1 MKNNL
6 NIVLKAVI
14 YLLICTNAASF
25 FMFAI
30 LMQDATSDNFYAL
43 LWSTVYPLLM
53 TFILYNILQIKRKA
67 LYHLGIIQIA
77 NAVLNT
83 LLIDKPIL
91 ESLFISVGTCLIF
104 AALLCLRKDGVSAW
118 HLLLREYSVLSKE
131 QNSSIIIDEAVVE
144 DTADNPASQN
154 SEDKDSISTDQV
166 KEHIEENIISKESE
180 RVISETTAIND
191 EVEDV
196 SLTSLPY
203 KEDGSIDYE
212 NMTSVQQFAYTSKTE
227 SIKVALMDL
236 NTDIQILEKSIGS
249 IQKELKS
256 LQGGNRAM
264 LRDSLRKEQE
274 KLDELYEL
282 RSKYSSKKEWDRK
295 IVSIILAGCIISVL
309 SVFLFIL
316 IKDNNTFGG
325 INLKSNKDNI
335 FSQKYTDPQKGLY
348 SYLFD
353 EEYVKFSTFSEFLEY
368 LDDDD
373 NRMHIADK
381 LIKDGYEDFIS
392 NTEVEAYLGYKI
404 FCYRCYNE
412 DSKYNVPITV
422 YSRFEED
429 MPNSY
434 IDFIKD
440 GEIFKI
446 AVREKDQFIQSNPT
460 IRPRLVLNL
469 RETEGLSKR
478 RLLYYGLL
486 GTRYFSKDELGTI
499 DNFLEALNNKENI
512 KNFYWQLISCGFTSG
527 EIGSEEVFCENM
539 LSDLDRM

>member
-43 LWSTVYPLLM
+43 LWSTVYPLMM

-118 HLLLREYSVLSKE
+118 NLLLREYSALSKE
-131 QNSSIIIDEAVVE
+131 QNSSIMIDEAVVE

-227 SIKVALMDL
+227 SIKEALMDL
-236 NTDIQILEKSIGS
+236 NTDIQILEKSIGC

-282 RSKYSSKKEWDRK
+282 RREYSSKKKGLRKYILIIIVCLIPLIPLITFVVKRNSNRASGVESQNNEKIKFNWYSNYTEEDEDDIYFVDDLSSLYYNLLNNGYTSEDFGNEKVFRKKMSEEENRK
-295 IVSIILAGCIISVL
+295 ILYDYVIERGDFAIGEFVDYEKRVLLSLDREWLYEILAETYDLISYE
-309 SVFLFIL
+309 VFY
-316 IKDNNTFGG
+316 KKMD
-325 INLKSNKDNI
+325 
-335 FSQKYTDPQKGLY
+335 
-348 SYLFD
+348 D
-353 EEYVKFSTFSEFLEY
+353 EEIRKAVY
-368 LDDDD
+368 D
-373 NRMHIADK
+373 AA
-381 LIKDGYEDFIS
+381 
-392 NTEVEAYLGYKI
+392 VE
-404 FCYRCYNE
+404 
-412 DSKYNVPITV
+412 
-422 YSRFEED
+422 
-429 MPNSY
+429 
-434 IDFIKD
+434 
-440 GEIFKI
+440 
-446 AVREKDQFIQSNPT
+446 
-460 IRPRLVLNL
+460 
-469 RETEGLSKR
+469 EGLEV
-478 RLLYYGLL
+478 
-486 GTRYFSKDELGTI
+486 GTWDEFNQMFG
-499 DNFLEALNNKENI
+499 
-512 KNFYWQLISCGFTSG
+512 
-527 EIGSEEVFCENM
+527 
-539 LSDLDRM
+539 R